1 MQSGRSASTVSNA
14 PSARR
19 VRVVVADPFP
29 IVLLGVRTILEDHP
43 HLQIVGELSTMQ
55 SLLETVIAEVPDIAV
70 VDWSMASQDLNVTT
84 VLFRSDLSRT
94 SLVFLTSSED
104 AGDKRKMIRLG
115 VRDLVSKRASPGEL
129 QTAVWN
135 AWNRSIPSG
144 ASASKTWSTAGRPGP
159 GWADPQGPR
168 RQLTRRERQLIPL
181 VCRGMRNKEIA
192 QHLGIAEST
201 VWHHLTAVFTKLE
214 VDDRMGLAALAY
226 RQGLLVPAAGLSPT
240 DSLCKPTSLR

>member
-1 MQSGRSASTVSNA
+1 MLSGRSDSTVSNA

-29 IVLLGVRTILEDHP
+29 IVLLGVRKMLEDHP
-43 HLQIVGELSTMQ
+43 HLQIVGELSTMP
-55 SLLETVIAEVPDIAV
+55 SLLEKVIAEVPDIAI
-70 VDWSMASQDLNVTT
+70 VDWSMASQDLNLTT

-94 SLVFLTSSED
+94 SMVFLTSSDD
-104 AGDKRKMIRLG
+104 AGDKRKMIGLG

-144 ASASKTWSTAGRPGP
+144 SSASETGSTAGHPGRA
-159 GWADPQGPR
+159 WVDPQQPR

-192 QHLGIAEST
+192 QYLGIAEST
-201 VWHHLTAVFTKLE
+201 VWHHLTAVFTKLQ

-226 RQGLLVPAAGLSPT
+226 RQGLVVPAARSSPT
-240 DSLCKPTSLR
+240 DSLRKPTSLG